1 MNHYRC
7 HHVHVTK
14 TRWER
19 DSDCVEFFSHNT
31 PLPYKS
37 SAENDIIAARG
48 FAYALDNP
56 SPQAPFSNIGDSQL
70 VAIEQFS
77 KIFTKAAENV
87 KISAD
92 PPQHQ
97 SEQTAAIIPQ
107 KLQPGWTKSIPSVH
121 PNVIEDEYGKKP
133 SNYQHKVHIFSSGP
147 NIIHPELPI
156 PPPRVNTAQPPRV
169 DKGGPSSNFISRGN
183 KNPHPRY
190 ALTAQ
195 FQKKREAN
203 SVTHQISGVSQ

>member
-1 MNHYRC
+1 MSPKQDENETQI
-7 HHVHVTK
+7 VL
-14 TRWER
+14 
-19 DSDCVEFFSHNT
+19 SFFSHNT

-87 KISAD
+87 KISVD

-97 SEQTAAIIPQ
+97 SEQTAANIPK
-107 KLQPGWTKSIPSVH
+107 KLHPGWTKCI
-121 PNVIEDEYGKKP
+121 
-133 SNYQHKVHIFSSGP
+133 
-147 NIIHPELPI
+147 
-156 PPPRVNTAQPPRV
+156 T
-169 DKGGPSSNFISRGN
+169 
-183 KNPHPRY
+183 
-190 ALTAQ
+190 
-195 FQKKREAN
+195 
-203 SVTHQISGVSQ
+203 